1 MRNLSKSKL
10 IAYRQCPKRLWL
22 EIHAPELREDSATAQ
37 MNFMIGYAVGDIA
50 QQLYDPNENRQII
63 DAQAEGYPQAFA
75 RTQAL
80 LTANRPIF
88 EAGFCAEGGMAF
100 ADIMLPNADG
110 SWRMVEVKSS
120 TSVKDYHKDDIAIQ
134 SYIAKN
140 AGVNLSNVALAHI
153 DSNWIYQGNHDYRG
167 LLVERDLTALA
178 DEKATEVKQW
188 IAGAQSTIALDSE
201 PQIDAGVHCFSP
213 YDCGFYNYCTQ
224 GAPQAEF
231 PINWLPRA
239 SQKIKT
245 WAQDNDEIEAA
256 NVPDELLNL
265 KQQRVKYATIN
276 QTPYFDKVATQAEL
290 KQYKRPIYFIDF
302 ETINFAVP
310 IWSGTRPYQQI
321 PFQFS
326 AHKIP
331 ANGELTHQEFLD
343 TTGADPMCGF
353 AEKLIQACEL
363 SGAVFVYSA
372 GFEKARIRELA
383 ERFPELRK
391 PLLGINARIVDLLPI
406 ARNHYYH
413 PSQQGSWSIKKILP
427 AIAPELS
434 YDDLEGVQHGGGAM
448 EAYTEAIHPDTPAER
463 RAQLHEQLLR
473 YCELDT
479 YAMIKIWQTFAN
491 VHHFKL

>member
-22 EIHAPELREDSATAQ
+22 EIHAPELREDSATAR

-100 ADIMLPNADG
+100 ADVMLPNADG

-153 DSNWIYQGNHDYRG
+153 DSSWIYQGNHDYRG

-201 PQIDAGVHCFSP
+201 PQIDACVHCFSP
-213 YDCGFYNYCTQ
+213 YDCGFYGYCTQ

-326 AHKIP
+326 AHKIHE
-331 ANGELTHQEFLD
+331 NGELTHQEFLD
-343 TTGADPMCGF
+343 TTGADPMRGF

-363 SGAVFVYSA
+363 SGAVFVYNA

>member
-63 DAQAEGYPQAFA
+63 DAQTEGYPQAFA

-326 AHKIP
+326 AHKIHE
-331 ANGELTHQEFLD
+331 NGELTHQEFLD
-343 TTGADPMCGF
+343 TTGADPMRGF

-448 EAYTEAIHPDTPAER
+448 EAYTEAIHPDTSSER

>member
-100 ADIMLPNADG
+100 ADVMLPNADG

-290 KQYKRPIYFIDF
+290 KQYELPIYFIDF

-310 IWSGTRPYQQI
+310 IWSGTRLYQQI

-326 AHKIP
+326 AHKIHE
-331 ANGELTHQEFLD
+331 NGELTHQEFLD
-343 TTGADPMCGF
+343 TTGADPMRGF

>member
-100 ADIMLPNADG
+100 ADVMLPNADG

-265 KQQRVKYATIN
+265 KQQRVKDATIK

-290 KQYKRPIYFIDF
+290 KQYKLPIYFIDF

-326 AHKIP
+326 AHKIHE
-331 ANGELTHQEFLD
+331 NGELTHQEFLD
-343 TTGADPMCGF
+343 TTGADPMRGF

-363 SGAVFVYSA
+363 SGAVFVYNA

-413 PSQQGSWSIKKILP
+413 PRQQGSWSIKKILP

-448 EAYTEAIHPDTPAER
+448 EAYTEAIHPDTSAER